1 MLILIKA
8 DLNNTPSIIPMCP
21 TRWTVKWAALNA
33 IIANYVFLLL
43 TFEQSFREESKTD
56 MKYRIQGVRFQMLQF
71 ETYFALSLAKII
83 LLQTDN
89 LATALQ
95 QQKISATE
103 GKELYKVTAKTLLK
117 IRNETYDQFW
127 EQTLKESKELG
138 IEDPKL
144 KKKRKITKKK

>member
-1 MLILIKA
+1 
-8 DLNNTPSIIPMCP
+8 
-21 TRWTVKWAALNA
+21 
-33 IIANYVFLLL
+33 
-43 TFEQSFREESKTD
+43 
-56 MKYRIQGVRFQMLQF
+56 MKYRIQEVRFQMLQF
-71 ETYFALSLAKII
+71 ETYFAISLAKII

-95 QQKISATE
+95 QKKISATE

-117 IRNETYDQFW
+117 IRNETFDQFW

-144 KKKRKITKKK
+144 KRKEKIPKKIANFIHKDEPENFAYTVEEHYEAIFLKSFYLALV